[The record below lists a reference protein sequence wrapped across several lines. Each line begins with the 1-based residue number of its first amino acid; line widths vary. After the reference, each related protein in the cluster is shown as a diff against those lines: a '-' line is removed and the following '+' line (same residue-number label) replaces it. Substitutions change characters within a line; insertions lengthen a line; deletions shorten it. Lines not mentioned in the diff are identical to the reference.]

1 MSNICKALSPNGSKE
16 VKMKKTER
24 IAVRVS
30 EQEYENLKEKAAGFG
45 LSVSGFMRDL
55 AMNYPVTC
63 IIDQKAAHDMLKI
76 AGDMGR
82 LGGLFKHWLAM
93 NEDDK
98 GNFSDK
104 RTYGDIDSI
113 VDEILELQSLLK
125 QNTLKIIKS
134 KSL

>member
-1 MSNICKALSPNGSKE
+1 MSNIYKALSPKGSKG
-16 VKMKKTER
+16 KNLKTER
-24 IAVRVS
+24 IAIRVS
-30 EQEYENLKEKAAGFG
+30 EDEYKQLKEKALGFG

-63 IIDQKAAHDMLKI
+63 IIDQKAAHEMLKI

-93 NEDDK
+93 NEEGK

-104 RTYGDIDSI
+104 RTYSDIDNI
-113 VDEILELQSLLK
+113 VDEILELQNLLK
-125 QNTLKIIKS
+125 QETLKIIKS

>member
-1 MSNICKALSPNGSKE
+1 MRTQQVNIR
-16 VKMKKTER
+16 MTE
-24 IAVRVS
+24 
-30 EQEYENLKEKAAGFG
+30 EEYKQLTEKAAGFG
-45 LSVSGFMRDL
+45 LSLSGFLRDL

-63 IIDQKAAHDMLKI
+63 IIDQKAAHEMLKI

-93 NEDDK
+93 NENGK

-104 RTYGDIDSI
+104 RTYGDIDNI

-125 QNTLKIIKS
+125 QNSLKIIKT